1 MGKTNYKTRQQDLL
15 LSCFKA
21 LQNRHFTAEDVHA
34 YFLEQNIS
42 IGIATIYRQIEKF
55 VAQGVVQKYF
65 LGEQNAACFQY
76 MGEEC
81 HKEVS
86 HFHLKCEKCGTLIHL
101 ECHDLEQLSSHLMA
115 EHGFTLDPFRTV
127 FYGLCKNCS
136 HANAT
141 NSL

>member
-1 MGKTNYKTRQQDLL
+1 MGIIKYKTKQQELL

-21 LQNRHFTAEDVHA
+21 MLGRHFTAEDVAA
-34 YFLEQNIS
+34 YFQKQNIS

-55 VAQGVVQKYF
+55 VAMGVVQKYF

-115 EHGFTLDPFRTV
+115 EHGFALDPFRTV
-127 FYGLCKNCS
+127 FYGLCENCRLAS
-136 HANAT
+136 
-141 NSL
+141 

>member
-1 MGKTNYKTRQQDLL
+1 MGIIKYKTKQQELL

-21 LQNRHFTAEDVHA
+21 MQGRHFTAEDVSA
-34 YFLEQNIS
+34 YFQKQNIS

-55 VAQGVVQKYF
+55 VAMGVVQKYF
-65 LGEQNAACFQY
+65 LGELNAACFQY

-115 EHGFTLDPFRTV
+115 EHGFALDPFRTV
-127 FYGLCKNCS
+127 FYGLCENCRLAS
-136 HANAT
+136 
-141 NSL
+141 

>member
-1 MGKTNYKTRQQDLL
+1 MGIIKYKTKQQELL

-21 LQNRHFTAEDVHA
+21 MQGRHFTAEDVSA
-34 YFLEQNIS
+34 YFQKQNIS

-55 VAQGVVQKYF
+55 VAMGVVQKYF

-81 HKEVS
+81 HREVS

-115 EHGFTLDPFRTV
+115 EHGFALDPFRTV
-127 FYGLCKNCS
+127 FYGLCENCRLAS
-136 HANAT
+136 
-141 NSL
+141 

>member
-1 MGKTNYKTRQQDLL
+1 MGIIKYKTKQQELL

-21 LQNRHFTAEDVHA
+21 MQGRHFTAEDVSA
-34 YFLEQNIS
+34 YFQKQNIS

-55 VAQGVVQKYF
+55 VAMGVVQKYF

-81 HKEVS
+81 NKEVS

-115 EHGFTLDPFRTV
+115 EHGFALDPFRTV
-127 FYGLCKNCS
+127 FYGLCENCRLAS
-136 HANAT
+136 
-141 NSL
+141 

>member
-1 MGKTNYKTRQQDLL
+1 MGIIKYKTKQQELL

-21 LQNRHFTAEDVHA
+21 MQGRHFTAEDVAA
-34 YFLEQNIS
+34 YFQKQNIS

-55 VAQGVVQKYF
+55 VAMGVVQKYF

-101 ECHDLEQLSSHLMA
+101 KCHDLEQLSSHLMA
-115 EHGFTLDPFRTV
+115 EHGFALDPFRTV
-127 FYGLCKNCS
+127 FYGLCENCRLAS
-136 HANAT
+136 
-141 NSL
+141 

>member
-1 MGKTNYKTRQQDLL
+1 MGIIKYKTKQQELL

-21 LQNRHFTAEDVHA
+21 MQGHHFTAEDVAA
-34 YFLEQNIS
+34 YFQKQNIS

-55 VAQGVVQKYF
+55 VAMGVVQKYF

-115 EHGFTLDPFRTV
+115 EHGFALDPFRTV
-127 FYGLCKNCS
+127 FYGLCENCRLAS
-136 HANAT
+136 
-141 NSL
+141 

>member
-1 MGKTNYKTRQQDLL
+1 MGIIKYKTKQQELL

-21 LQNRHFTAEDVHA
+21 MQGRHFTAEDVAA
-34 YFLEQNIS
+34 YFQKQNIS

-55 VAQGVVQKYF
+55 VAMGVVQKYF
-65 LGEQNAACFQY
+65 LGEQDAACFQY

-115 EHGFTLDPFRTV
+115 EHGFALDPFRTV
-127 FYGLCKNCS
+127 FYGLCENCRLAS
-136 HANAT
+136 
-141 NSL
+141 

>member
-1 MGKTNYKTRQQDLL
+1 MQG
-15 LSCFKA
+15 
-21 LQNRHFTAEDVHA
+21 RHFTAEDVSA
-34 YFLEQNIS
+34 YFQKKNIS

-55 VAQGVVQKYF
+55 VAMGVVQKYF
-65 LGEQNAACFQY
+65 LGEQNAACFEY

-115 EHGFTLDPFRTV
+115 EHGFALDPFRTV
-127 FYGLCKNCS
+127 FYGLCENCRL
-136 HANAT
+136 AG
-141 NSL
+141 

>member
-1 MGKTNYKTRQQDLL
+1 M
-15 LSCFKA
+15 
-21 LQNRHFTAEDVHA
+21 
-34 YFLEQNIS
+34 
-42 IGIATIYRQIEKF
+42 
-55 VAQGVVQKYF
+55 GVVQKYF

-115 EHGFTLDPFRTV
+115 EHVLHLIHSALFFTDFVRT
-127 FYGLCKNCS
+127 
-136 HANAT
+136 AA
-141 NSL
+141 

>member
-1 MGKTNYKTRQQDLL
+1 MGIIKYKTKQQELL

-21 LQNRHFTAEDVHA
+21 MQGRHFTAEDVSA
-34 YFLEQNIS
+34 YFQKQNIS

-55 VAQGVVQKYF
+55 VAIGVVQKYF

-115 EHGFTLDPFRTV
+115 EHGFALDPFRTV
-127 FYGLCKNCS
+127 FYGLCENCRL
-136 HANAT
+136 AV
-141 NSL
+141 

>member
-1 MGKTNYKTRQQDLL
+1 MGVIKYKTKQQELL

-21 LQNRHFTAEDVHA
+21 MQGRHFTAEDVSA
-34 YFLEQNIS
+34 YFQKKNIS

-55 VAQGVVQKYF
+55 VAMGVVQKYF

-115 EHGFTLDPFRTV
+115 EHGFALDPFRTV
-127 FYGLCKNCS
+127 FYGLCENCRL
-136 HANAT
+136 AG
-141 NSL
+141 

>member
-1 MGKTNYKTRQQDLL
+1 MIYKTKQQDLL

-21 LQNRHFTAEDVHA
+21 MQNRHFTAEDVRA
-34 YFLEQNIS
+34 YFMKKNIS

-65 LGEQNAACFQY
+65 LGEQNAACFEY
-76 MGEEC
+76 MGEKC
-81 HKEVS
+81 HKDVS

-101 ECHDLEQLSSHLMA
+101 ECHDLEKLGSHLMA
-115 EHGFTLDPFRTV
+115 EHGFTLDPFHTV

-136 HANAT
+136 HAT
-141 NSL
+141 NSI

>member
-1 MGKTNYKTRQQDLL
+1 MGIIKYKTKQQELL

-21 LQNRHFTAEDVHA
+21 MQGRHFTAEDVVA
-34 YFLEQNIS
+34 YFQKQNIS

-55 VAQGVVQKYF
+55 VAMGVVQKYF

-115 EHGFTLDPFRTV
+115 EHGFALDPFRTV
-127 FYGLCKNCS
+127 FYGLCENCRLAS
-136 HANAT
+136 
-141 NSL
+141 

>member
-1 MGKTNYKTRQQDLL
+1 MGIIKYKTKQQERL

-21 LQNRHFTAEDVHA
+21 MQGRHFTAEDVAA
-34 YFLEQNIS
+34 YFQKQNIS

-55 VAQGVVQKYF
+55 VAMGVVQKYF

-76 MGEEC
+76 TGEEC

-101 ECHDLEQLSSHLMA
+101 ECHDLEKLSSHLMA
-115 EHGFTLDPFRTV
+115 EHGFALDPFRTV
-127 FYGLCKNCS
+127 FYGLCENCRL
-136 HANAT
+136 AI
-141 NSL
+141 

>member
-1 MGKTNYKTRQQDLL
+1 MGIIKYKTKQQELL

-21 LQNRHFTAEDVHA
+21 MQGRHFTAEDVSA
-34 YFLEQNIS
+34 YFQKQNIS

-55 VAQGVVQKYF
+55 VAMGVVQKYF

-86 HFHLKCEKCGTLIHL
+86 HFHLKCENCGTLIHL
-101 ECHDLEQLSSHLMA
+101 VCHDLEQVSSHLMA
-115 EHGFTLDPFRTV
+115 EHGFALDPFRTV
-127 FYGLCKNCS
+127 FYGLCENCRLAS
-136 HANAT
+136 
-141 NSL
+141 

>member
-1 MGKTNYKTRQQDLL
+1 MGKTNYKTRQQELL

-21 LQNRHFTAEDVHA
+21 MQNRHFTAEDVHA
-34 YFLEQNIS
+34 YFLEQDIS

-55 VAQGVVQKYF
+55 VAQGIVQKYF
-65 LGEQNAACFQY
+65 LGEQNAACFEY
-76 MGEEC
+76 LGEDC
-81 HKEVS
+81 HKDVS

-101 ECHDLEQLSSHLMA
+101 ECHDLEKLGSHLMA

-136 HANAT
+136 HAT
-141 NSL
+141 NSI

>member
-1 MGKTNYKTRQQDLL
+1 MGIIKYKTKQQELL

-21 LQNRHFTAEDVHA
+21 MQGRHFTAEDVAA
-34 YFLEQNIS
+34 YFQKQNIS

-55 VAQGVVQKYF
+55 VAMGVVQKYF

-101 ECHDLEQLSSHLMA
+101 ECHDLENLSSHLMA
-115 EHGFTLDPFRTV
+115 EHGFALDPFRTV
-127 FYGLCKNCS
+127 FYGLCENCRLAS
-136 HANAT
+136 
-141 NSL
+141 

>member
-1 MGKTNYKTRQQDLL
+1 MGIIKYKTKQQELL
-15 LSCFKA
+15 QSCFKA
-21 LQNRHFTAEDVHA
+21 MQGRHFTAEDVAA
-34 YFLEQNIS
+34 YFQKQNIS

-55 VAQGVVQKYF
+55 VAMGVVQKYF

-115 EHGFTLDPFRTV
+115 EHGFALDPFRTV
-127 FYGLCKNCS
+127 FYGLCENCRLAS
-136 HANAT
+136 
-141 NSL
+141 

>member
-1 MGKTNYKTRQQDLL
+1 MGIIKYKTKQQELL

-21 LQNRHFTAEDVHA
+21 MQGRHFTAEDVSA
-34 YFLEQNIS
+34 YFQKQNIS

-55 VAQGVVQKYF
+55 VAMGVVQKYF

-86 HFHLKCEKCGTLIHL
+86 HFHLKFEKCGTLIHL

-115 EHGFTLDPFRTV
+115 EHGFALDPFRTV
-127 FYGLCKNCS
+127 FYGLCENCRLAS
-136 HANAT
+136 
-141 NSL
+141 

>member
-1 MGKTNYKTRQQDLL
+1 MSMGIIKYKTKQQEML

-21 LQNRHFTAEDVHA
+21 MQGRHFTAEDVAA
-34 YFLEQNIS
+34 YFQKQNIS

-55 VAQGVVQKYF
+55 VAMGVVQKYF

-115 EHGFTLDPFRTV
+115 EHGFALDPFRTV
-127 FYGLCKNCS
+127 FYGLCENCRLAS
-136 HANAT
+136 
-141 NSL
+141 

>member
-1 MGKTNYKTRQQDLL
+1 MGVIKYKTKQQELL

-21 LQNRHFTAEDVHA
+21 MQGRHFTAEDVSA
-34 YFLEQNIS
+34 YFQKKNIS

-55 VAQGVVQKYF
+55 VAMGVVQKYF

-115 EHGFTLDPFRTV
+115 EHGFALDPFRTV
-127 FYGLCKNCS
+127 FYGLCENCRLAS
-136 HANAT
+136 
-141 NSL
+141 

>member
-1 MGKTNYKTRQQDLL
+1 MGIIKYKTKQQELL

-21 LQNRHFTAEDVHA
+21 MQGRHFTAEDVAA
-34 YFLEQNIS
+34 YFQKQNIS

-55 VAQGVVQKYF
+55 VAMGVVQKYF

-101 ECHDLEQLSSHLMA
+101 ECHDLENLSSHLMA
-115 EHGFTLDPFRTV
+115 EHGFALDPFRTV
-127 FYGLCKNCS
+127 FYGLCENCRL
-136 HANAT
+136 AV
-141 NSL
+141 

>member
-1 MGKTNYKTRQQDLL
+1 MGVIKYKTKQQELL

-21 LQNRHFTAEDVHA
+21 MQGRHFTAEDVSA
-34 YFLEQNIS
+34 YFQKQNIS

-55 VAQGVVQKYF
+55 VAMGVVQKYF

-101 ECHDLEQLSSHLMA
+101 ECLDLEQLSSHLMA
-115 EHGFTLDPFRTV
+115 EHGFALDPFRTV
-127 FYGLCKNCS
+127 FYGLCENCRL
-136 HANAT
+136 AG
-141 NSL
+141 

>member
-1 MGKTNYKTRQQDLL
+1 MGIIRYKTKQQELL

-21 LQNRHFTAEDVHA
+21 MQGRHFTAEDVSA
-34 YFLEQNIS
+34 YFQKKNIS

-55 VAQGVVQKYF
+55 VAMGVVQKYF

-115 EHGFTLDPFRTV
+115 EHGFALDPFRTV
-127 FYGLCKNCS
+127 FYGLCENCRLAS
-136 HANAT
+136 
-141 NSL
+141 

>member
-1 MGKTNYKTRQQDLL
+1 MGIIKYKTKQQELL

-21 LQNRHFTAEDVHA
+21 MQGRHFTAEEVSA
-34 YFLEQNIS
+34 YFQKQNIS

-55 VAQGVVQKYF
+55 VAMGVVQKYF

-115 EHGFTLDPFRTV
+115 EHGFALNPFRTV
-127 FYGLCKNCS
+127 FYGLCENCRLAS
-136 HANAT
+136 
-141 NSL
+141 

>member
-1 MGKTNYKTRQQDLL
+1 MGIIKYKTKQQELL

-21 LQNRHFTAEDVHA
+21 MQGRHFTAEDVAA
-34 YFLEQNIS
+34 YFQKQNIS

-55 VAQGVVQKYF
+55 VAMGVVQKYF

-81 HKEVS
+81 HKDVS

-115 EHGFTLDPFRTV
+115 EHGFALDPFRTV
-127 FYGLCKNCS
+127 FYGLCENCRL
-136 HANAT
+136 AG
-141 NSL
+141 

>member
-1 MGKTNYKTRQQDLL
+1 MGIIKYKTKQQELL

-21 LQNRHFTAEDVHA
+21 MQGRHFTAEDVAA
-34 YFLEQNIS
+34 YFQKQNIS

-55 VAQGVVQKYF
+55 VAMGVVQKYF

-101 ECHDLEQLSSHLMA
+101 ECHDIEQLSSHLMA
-115 EHGFTLDPFRTV
+115 EHGFALDPFRTV
-127 FYGLCKNCS
+127 FYGLCENCRLAS
-136 HANAT
+136 
-141 NSL
+141 

>member
-1 MGKTNYKTRQQDLL
+1 MGIIKYKTKQQELL

-21 LQNRHFTAEDVHA
+21 MQGRHFTAEDVSA
-34 YFLEQNIS
+34 YFQKQNIS

-55 VAQGVVQKYF
+55 VAMGVVQKYF

-101 ECHDLEQLSSHLMA
+101 ECHDLEKLSSHLMA
-115 EHGFTLDPFRTV
+115 EPGFALDPFRTV
-127 FYGLCKNCS
+127 FYGLCENCRLAS
-136 HANAT
+136 
-141 NSL
+141 

>member
-1 MGKTNYKTRQQDLL
+1 MGIIKYKTKQQELL

-21 LQNRHFTAEDVHA
+21 MQGRHFTAEDVAA
-34 YFLEQNIS
+34 YFQKQNIS
-42 IGIATIYRQIEKF
+42 IGI
-55 VAQGVVQKYF
+55 
-65 LGEQNAACFQY
+65 

-115 EHGFTLDPFRTV
+115 EHGFALDPFRTV
-127 FYGLCKNCS
+127 FYGLCENCRLAS
-136 HANAT
+136 
-141 NSL
+141 

>member
-1 MGKTNYKTRQQDLL
+1 MGIIKYKTKQQELL

-21 LQNRHFTAEDVHA
+21 MQGRHFTAEDVSA
-34 YFLEQNIS
+34 YFQKKNIS

-55 VAQGVVQKYF
+55 VAMGVVQKYF

-115 EHGFTLDPFRTV
+115 EHGFALDPFRTV
-127 FYGLCKNCS
+127 FYGLCENCRLAS
-136 HANAT
+136 
-141 NSL
+141 

>member
-1 MGKTNYKTRQQDLL
+1 MGIIKYKTKQQELL

-21 LQNRHFTAEDVHA
+21 MQGRHFTAEDVAA
-34 YFLEQNIS
+34 YFQKKNIS

-55 VAQGVVQKYF
+55 VAMGVVQKYF

-115 EHGFTLDPFRTV
+115 EHGFALDPFRTV
-127 FYGLCKNCS
+127 FYGLCENCRLAS
-136 HANAT
+136 
-141 NSL
+141 

>member
-1 MGKTNYKTRQQDLL
+1 MGIIKYKTKQQELL

-21 LQNRHFTAEDVHA
+21 MQGRHFTAEDVAA
-34 YFLEQNIS
+34 YFQKQNIS

-55 VAQGVVQKYF
+55 VAMGVVQKYF

-76 MGEEC
+76 MGEKC

-115 EHGFTLDPFRTV
+115 EHGFALDPFRTV
-127 FYGLCKNCS
+127 FYGLCENCRLAS
-136 HANAT
+136 
-141 NSL
+141 